1 MAITYLK
8 KELPRRTNQH
18 SDREAPKPGEGTAQ
32 SLPNQDHTYSYPI
45 SEVDQVT
52 STEPIQATPPYVRSH
67 CTFDDGS
74 SLNGRN
80 ASTVFK
86 PRERAKQM
94 DSTPVLGGPESP
106 GEGVGTDRN
115 TQDGAEEKAPVRAGH
130 VNISPGAKFANR
142 DMRGDEF
149 LEYFCGRRD

>member
-32 SLPNQDHTYSYPI
+32 SLPNQDHT
-45 SEVDQVT
+45 
-52 STEPIQATPPYVRSH
+52 ATPPYVRSH

>member
-1 MAITYLK
+1 MAKTF
-8 KELPRRTNQH
+8 PTQVRRALVGGKLDD
-18 SDREAPKPGEGTAQ
+18 S
-32 SLPNQDHTYSYPI
+32 
-45 SEVDQVT
+45 
-52 STEPIQATPPYVRSH
+52 VRSH

-86 PRERAKQM
+86 PRERVKQM
-94 DSTPVLGGPESP
+94 DSTPLLGGSESP
-106 GEGVGTDRN
+106 GEGVSTDRN

-130 VNISPGAKFANR
+130 VNISPGAKFVNR

-149 LEYFCGRRD
+149 LKYFCGRRD

>member
-1 MAITYLK
+1 M
-8 KELPRRTNQH
+8 
-18 SDREAPKPGEGTAQ
+18 
-32 SLPNQDHTYSYPI
+32 
-45 SEVDQVT
+45 
-52 STEPIQATPPYVRSH
+52 STKPIQATPPYVRSH
-67 CTFDDGS
+67 CTFDDRS

-94 DSTPVLGGPESP
+94 DSTPLVGGPESR

-115 TQDGAEEKAPVRAGH
+115 SQDGAGEEAPVPQGH
-130 VNISPGAKFANR
+130 VNISPGAKFVNR